1 MYVLHWHTIYI
12 LIFAHKQEKGA
23 TKSKDR
29 GTGKPG
35 RPVREVLEWHPH
47 RILCKR
53 LDVPDPFPHS
63 HVVGLMNK
71 EKKSTKMDQ
80 FVNEAKTLQ
89 WSLASGKERTG
100 HPPSSV
106 ETVLQTGGGLIQPSA
121 TASTAV
127 AEKSPESIQEKRKDS
142 SSDEVTMEQGVT
154 PSDPEERPPMDIF
167 KAIFAESESDDSST
181 DSEEEEES
189 KQEELQSQEMQ
200 YSKEQTNTIG
210 SHGEELPARDNP
222 THTMPNTQQPI
233 DRTSVG
239 KISPQDSC
247 TASKDR
253 HEAVEGNGSY
263 ADNGDHAVAMEVST
277 RKEGQPVALPVTY
290 GPALPPS
297 YNEESSDEQRSR
309 SHDRNQ
315 QVQEHKH
322 HHKKEKRKHTHKEKK
337 SKHKRHKH
345 KVH

>member
-1 MYVLHWHTIYI
+1 M
-12 LIFAHKQEKGA
+12 
-23 TKSKDR
+23 S
-29 GTGKPG
+29 
-35 RPVREVLEWHPH
+35 
-47 RILCKR
+47 
-53 LDVPDPFPHS
+53 
-63 HVVGLMNK
+63 
-71 EKKSTKMDQ
+71 
-80 FVNEAKTLQ
+80 FVESFITC
-89 WSLASGKERTG
+89 
-100 HPPSSV
+100 V
-106 ETVLQTGGGLIQPSA
+106 LIQ
-121 TASTAV
+121 
-127 AEKSPESIQEKRKDS
+127 ESPLSEIPLCVVHTCRLFTWIRVYPVHR
-142 SSDEVTMEQGVT
+142 VTTHNSRHLSPCMYIRMYTLYLQGVT
-154 PSDPEERPPMDIF
+154 PSDPEERLPMDIF

-297 YNEESSDEQRSR
+297 YNEGMLC
-309 SHDRNQ
+309 
-315 QVQEHKH
+315 
-322 HHKKEKRKHTHKEKK
+322 
-337 SKHKRHKH
+337 
-345 KVH
+345 VHVCVGVDMCLSVALFLSCLTIHPSVRRLSVRLSVCVYNSLPCA